1 MIRLRYELRLLLR
14 SKISAVALLVLL
26 TLSVVAV
33 ITGLSASARQNA
45 VIDRVA
51 AAQQRDLAAV
61 AKQYGKPDGEAGY
74 AAYYTFHLTSDRP
87 SSLAFAAMGQRDIQP
102 YVLRVRLLGLQ
113 AQLYETEA
121 VNAELALPGPFDFAF
136 VLIYLAPLVVIAL
149 MHDLVSGEREAGRL
163 RVLSALPARPG
174 LLWLQRAGLRLGLV
188 LAALLAPLLLGA
200 LAARADVGGVA
211 ALSLVAVLYVA
222 FWAGLGLLVG
232 AWGRRSAFNAAA
244 LVGCWVV
251 LVLLVP
257 ALGNAALSRA
267 VPVGRGVDLTLAQR
281 EAVHH
286 AWDIPREAVMEP
298 FLAKHPEWKAAPPT
312 GGGFHWSWYYAMHEM
327 GDDSVAGQVAAYR
340 ASLAARQAWTE
351 RLGWLSPAAAAQS
364 LVHRIADSDL
374 PAHLAY
380 QDSVAAFH
388 RRLQTFYYPYLF
400 GERPFLRADFDRA
413 PAYAPR
419 LPSGSMAVVPLLAL
433 MVLTAGVWIGATAN
447 SRRTADQG

>member
-14 SKISAVALLVLL
+14 SKVSFAALLLL
-26 TLSVVAV
+26 LALSLAAV
-33 ITGLSASARQNA
+33 WAGLSASARQNA

-51 AAQQRDLAAV
+51 AAQGRDLAAA

-113 AQLYETEA
+113 AQLYETETI
-121 VNAELALPGPFDFAF
+121 NPELALPGPFDFAF
-136 VLIYLAPLVVIAL
+136 VLIYLAPLAVIVL

-163 RVLSALPARPG
+163 RVLSALPTPPG
-174 LLWLQRAGLRLGLV
+174 VLWLQRAALRLGLV
-188 LAALLAPLLLGA
+188 LSVLLAPLLVGA
-200 LAARADVGGVA
+200 LVARAPIAGVVT
-211 ALSLVAVLYVA
+211 LSLVAALYVA
-222 FWAGLGLLVG
+222 FWTGLGLWVG

-244 LVGCWVV
+244 LVGSWIV
-251 LVLLVP
+251 LVLLIP
-257 ALGNAALSRA
+257 ALGNAVLSRA

-286 AWDIPREAVMEP
+286 AWDVPREAIMDP
-298 FLAKHPEWKAAPPT
+298 FVAKHPEWKGTPPV
-312 GGGFHWSWYYAMHEM
+312 GGRFHWKWYYAMHEM

-364 LVHRIADSDL
+364 LVHRVADSDL

-380 QDSVAAFH
+380 QDSIAAFH
-388 RRLQTFYYPYLF
+388 RRLQAFYYPYIF
-400 GERPFLRADFDRA
+400 NERPFQHADFDRL

-419 LPSGSMAVVPLLAL
+419 APSGSTPVVPLLGLLA
-433 MVLTAGVWIGATAN
+433 LTAAVCAGAVGR
-447 SRRTADQG
+447 SRRTTG

>member
-14 SKISAVALLVLL
+14 SRVSAAALLLLLVLSL
-26 TLSVVAV
+26 VAV
-33 ITGLSASARQNA
+33 WAGLSATARQNA

-51 AAQQRDLAAV
+51 AAQGRDLAAV
-61 AKQYGKPDGEAGY
+61 AKQYGKPDSEAGY

-113 AQLYETEA
+113 AQLYETET
-121 VNAELALPGPFDFAF
+121 VNPELALPGPFDFAF
-136 VLIYLAPLVVIAL
+136 VLIYLAPLAVIVL

-163 RVLSALPARPG
+163 RVLSALPATPG
-174 LLWLQRAGLRLGLV
+174 VLWLQRASLRLALV
-188 LAALLAPLLLGA
+188 LLALLTPLLIGA
-200 LAARADVGGVA
+200 AIAQAPVAGVA
-211 ALSLVAVLYVA
+211 TLSFVAVLYVA
-222 FWAGLGLLVG
+222 FWTGLGLLVG

-257 ALGNAALSRA
+257 ALGNAVLSRA

-286 AWDIPREAVMEP
+286 AWDVPREAILGP
-298 FLAKHPEWKAAPPT
+298 FMAKHPEMKDTPPV
-312 GGGFHWSWYYAMHEM
+312 GARFHWGWYYAMHEM
-327 GDDSVAGQVAAYR
+327 GDDSVAQQVAAYR
-340 ASLAARQAWTE
+340 ASLAARQTWTE

-364 LVHRIADSDL
+364 LIHRIADSDL

-380 QDSVAAFH
+380 QDSVTRFH
-388 RRLQTFYYPYLF
+388 RRLQDFYYPYLF
-400 GERPFLRADFDRA
+400 NQRPFPRADFDRL
-413 PAYAPR
+413 PIYTPR
-419 LPSGSMAVVPLLAL
+419 SPSGSVPLVPLLAL
-433 MVLTAGVWIGATAN
+433 LVLTAGVWTAAAAN
-447 SRRTADQG
+447 VRRTSS

>member
-14 SKISAVALLVLL
+14 SKVSAAALLLLLAL
-26 TLSVVAV
+26 TLVAV
-33 ITGLSASARQNA
+33 WAGLSASARQNA

-51 AAQQRDLAAV
+51 AAQERDLAAV
-61 AKQYGKPDGEAGY
+61 AKQYGKPDSEAGY

-87 SSLAFAAMGQRDIQP
+87 SSLAFAAVGQRDIQP

-113 AQLYETEA
+113 AQLYETET
-121 VNAELALPGPFDFAF
+121 VNPELALPGPFDFAF
-136 VLIYLAPLVVIAL
+136 VLIYLAPLAVIVL
-149 MHDLVSGEREAGRL
+149 MHDLISSEREAGRL
-163 RVLSALPARPG
+163 RVLSALPAKPG
-174 LLWLQRAGLRLGLV
+174 VLWLQRAGLRLGLV
-188 LAALLAPLLLGA
+188 LLCLLAPLLIGA
-200 LAARADVGGVA
+200 MIAQAPVSGVA
-211 ALSLVAVLYVA
+211 TLSLVAVLYVA

-257 ALGNAALSRA
+257 ALGNAVLSRA

-286 AWDIPREAVMEP
+286 AWDIPRDAIMGP
-298 FLAKHPEWKAAPPT
+298 FVAKHPEWKGTPPV
-312 GGGFHWSWYYAMHEM
+312 GGRFHWKWYYAMHEM
-327 GDDSVAGQVAAYR
+327 GDDSVAEQVSAYR

-364 LVHRIADSDL
+364 LVHRVADSDL

-380 QDSVAAFH
+380 QDSVTAFH
-388 RRLQTFYYPYLF
+388 RRLQDFYYPYLF
-400 GERPFLRADFDRA
+400 NERPFQRADFERL
-413 PAYAPR
+413 PVYAPR
-419 LPSGSMAVVPLLAL
+419 QPSDSAPIVPLLAL
-433 MVLTAGVWIGATAN
+433 FAVTAGVWLGATGAV
-447 SRRTADQG
+447 RRP

>member
-1 MIRLRYELRLLLR
+1 MSRLRYELWLLLGSR
-14 SKISAVALLVLL
+14 VSAAALALLLVLSIV
-26 TLSVVAV
+26 SVW
-33 ITGLSASARQNA
+33 TGLAATARQNA
-45 VIDRVA
+45 TIDRVA
-51 AAQQRDLAAV
+51 AAQVSDLTAV

-102 YVLRVRLLGLQ
+102 YVLRVRALGLQ
-113 AQLYETEA
+113 AQLYETET
-121 VNAELALPGPFDFAF
+121 VNPELALPGPFDFAF
-136 VLIYLAPLVVIAL
+136 VLIYLAPLAVIVL

-163 RVLSALPARPG
+163 RLLSALPAAPG
-174 LLWLQRAGLRLGLV
+174 ALWLRRSALRLVLV
-188 LAALLAPLLLGA
+188 LAALLAPFLVGA
-200 LAARADVGGVA
+200 VVARAPIAGVA
-211 ALSLVAVLYVA
+211 TLCLVAVLYVA
-222 FWAGLGLLVG
+222 FWTGLGLLVG

-244 LVGCWVV
+244 LVGGWIV

-286 AWDIPREAVMEP
+286 AWDVPREAVMGP
-298 FLAKHPEWKAAPPT
+298 FIAKHPEWKGTPPV
-312 GGGFHWSWYYAMHEM
+312 GGRFHWKWYFAMHEM

-340 ASLAARQAWTE
+340 VSLAARQAWTE

-380 QDSVAAFH
+380 LDSVTAFH
-388 RRLQTFYYPYLF
+388 RRLQDFYYPYLF
-400 GERPFLRADFDRA
+400 NERVFQRADFARL
-413 PAYAPR
+413 PVYAPR
-419 LPSGSMAVVPLLAL
+419 GPRGSTPVVPLLAL
-433 MVLTAGVWIGATAN
+433 LVLTAGVWAGGATNA
-447 SRRTADQG
+447 RRTRG